1 MCDKFVALSKLQ
13 SPFQTE
19 TTYKTVM
26 ENAPH
31 ITYHAIVLIYYLLWN
46 YWTFSLTKFW
56 LIFDDVFTSVTIN
69 LPMAFVLNCQ
79 QWECRKHMN
88 QSRFVKGSKLIGI
101 QQYISIYSVAQIY
114 SNQNIHEI
122 CVYAYAYTQIRVYL
136 YWLADACRN
145 TELFL
150 EVKTKRERRTI
161 KTSINNYFV
170 KERALYHFNERFVSN
185 ITGDQNA

>member
-1 MCDKFVALSKLQ
+1 
-13 SPFQTE
+13 
-19 TTYKTVM
+19 M

-31 ITYHAIVLIYYLLWN
+31 ITYHAIVLIDYLLWN

-88 QSRFVKGSKLIGI
+88 QSRFVKGSKLICI
-101 QQYISIYSVAQIY
+101 QQYISIYSAAQIY
-114 SNQNIHEI
+114 SNQNIHVI
-122 CVYAYAYTQIRVYL
+122 RISPIRVYV
-136 YWLADACRN
+136 YWLADVCRN
-145 TELFL
+145 TEHFL
-150 EVKTKRERRTI
+150 EVKTKCERRTI